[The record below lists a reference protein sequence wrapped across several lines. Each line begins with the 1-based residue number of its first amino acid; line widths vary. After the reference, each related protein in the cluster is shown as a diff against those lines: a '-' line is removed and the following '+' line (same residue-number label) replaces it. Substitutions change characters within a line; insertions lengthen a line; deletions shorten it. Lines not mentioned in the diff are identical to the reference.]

1 MPDTIQ
7 AVSRFPLDSSWSR
20 SATPFLMSPYTLSTR
35 HQRFAYAHLQISHLT
50 GSRPA
55 FSVTL
60 TTLTLNQRSSRW
72 FGNYSWKSL
81 PEGLPPS
88 FLQLRA
94 KLSCSRGTPVPYVR
108 NSRIRFLN
116 FSSFDQTEN
125 QTVPPVWRITL
136 LSFRLSDFMNYSWF
150 WKRVQCFKV
159 FNFYP
164 SFMAPSR

>member
-7 AVSRFPLDSSWSR
+7 AVTRFPLDSSWTR

-81 PEGLPPS
+81 PEGHPPS

-94 KLSCSRGTPVPYVR
+94 KYTCSRGTPDPYVKF
-108 NSRIRFLN
+108 SLIRFLGS
-116 FSSFDQTEN
+116 SSFYQAVN
-125 QTVPPVWRITL
+125 QSGDTPIG
-136 LSFRLSDFMNYSWF
+136 
-150 WKRVQCFKV
+150 
-159 FNFYP
+159 
-164 SFMAPSR
+164 A

>member
-7 AVSRFPLDSSWSR
+7 AVTRFPLDSSWSR

-50 GSRPA
+50 GSCPA

-72 FGNYSWKSL
+72 FGNHFWKSS
-81 PEGLPPS
+81 PEGHPPS

-94 KLSCSRGTPVPYVR
+94 IPSCSRGTPDPKHAELPHWAPASGQTQKR
-108 NSRIRFLN
+108 CFAASR
-116 FSSFDQTEN
+116 
-125 QTVPPVWRITL
+125 TL
-136 LSFRLSDFMNYSWF
+136 LSPIDAASCPC
-150 WKRVQCFKV
+150 VPV
-159 FNFYP
+159 
-164 SFMAPSR
+164 AVV

>member
-1 MPDTIQ
+1 MPNTIQ
-7 AVSRFPLDSSWSR
+7 AVTRFPLDSSWSR

-50 GSRPA
+50 GSCPA

-81 PEGLPPS
+81 PEGHPPS

-94 KLSCSRGTPVPYVR
+94 RLSCSRGTPDPYVKL
-108 NSRIRFLN
+108 SLIRFLGSN
-116 FSSFDQTEN
+116 SFYQIRN
-125 QTVPPVWRITL
+125 QSGDTPIG
-136 LSFRLSDFMNYSWF
+136 
-150 WKRVQCFKV
+150 
-159 FNFYP
+159 
-164 SFMAPSR
+164 A

>member
-7 AVSRFPLDSSWSR
+7 AVTRFPLDSSWSR

-50 GSRPA
+50 GSCPA

-81 PEGLPPS
+81 PEGHPPS

-94 KLSCSRGTPVPYVR
+94 NPSCSRGTPEPYVKL
-108 NSRIRFLN
+108 SLH
-116 FSSFDQTEN
+116 TA
-125 QTVPPVWRITL
+125 PPVHLFINPVGATTQWGNQLGFILRARFIRRAACISVFSCL
-136 LSFRLSDFMNYSWF
+136 YFAFAQRLRRLS
-150 WKRVQCFKV
+150 K
-159 FNFYP
+159 
-164 SFMAPSR
+164 

>member
-7 AVSRFPLDSSWSR
+7 AVTRFPLDSSWTR

-81 PEGLPPS
+81 PEGHPPS

-94 KLSCSRGTPVPYVR
+94 KYTCSRGTPDPYVNLSIHTAPLIQPINNNQPSTLSYM
-108 NSRIRFLN
+108 NS
-116 FSSFDQTEN
+116 SSH
-125 QTVPPVWRITL
+125 
-136 LSFRLSDFMNYSWF
+136 F
-150 WKRVQCFKV
+150 WLTI
-159 FNFYP
+159 
-164 SFMAPSR
+164 

>member
-7 AVSRFPLDSSWSR
+7 AVTRFPLDSSWSR

-50 GSRPA
+50 GSCPA

-81 PEGLPPS
+81 PEGHPPS

-94 KLSCSRGTPVPYVR
+94 NPSCSRGTPVPYER
-108 NSRIRFLN
+108 DSRIRFLDSN
-116 FSSFDQTEN
+116 PFYQTGN
-125 QTVPPVWRITL
+125 QTGTPIWRITL
-136 LSFRLSDFMNYSWF
+136 LSDKLSKIMNYSWF
-150 WKRVQCFKV
+150 WQRILYRKI
-159 FNFYP
+159 FNFYFTLMRSP
-164 SFMAPSR
+164 

>member
-20 SATPFLMSPYTLSTR
+20 SATPFLMSSYSLSTR

-94 KLSCSRGTPVPYVR
+94 KLSCSRGTPDPYER

-116 FSSFDQTEN
+116 SDSFYQAGN
-125 QTVPPVWRITL
+125 QTSTPVWCITL
-136 LSFRLSDFMNYSWF
+136 L
-150 WKRVQCFKV
+150 
-159 FNFYP
+159 P
-164 SFMAPSR
+164 MAIQIF

>member
-7 AVSRFPLDSSWSR
+7 AVTRCPLDSSWSR

-35 HQRFAYAHLQISHLT
+35 HQRFACAHLHISYLT

-81 PEGLPPS
+81 PEGHPPS

-94 KLSCSRGTPVPYVR
+94 NPSCSRGTPEPCVR
-108 NSRIRFLN
+108 ASYTAPVYSYPRLIGG
-116 FSSFDQTEN
+116 SS
-125 QTVPPVWRITL
+125 PVLILSIANNPSSSNHL
-136 LSFRLSDFMNYSWF
+136 LGIA
-150 WKRVQCFKV
+150 Q
-159 FNFYP
+159 
-164 SFMAPSR
+164 